1 MHTSYS
7 SLGRDFKNLF
17 DELVKH
23 LNTQKSEADDLRHQL
38 SVVVN
43 TSIQADLKTLKTLES
58 CLLEEREQAKAD
70 REELLE
76 QVTSLVNGASQKQDE
91 RWGSRITAACGSIAQ
106 SQSSLKTADK
116 TYNDSMDIWTQKENL
131 LVEEV
136 LKSRESLKSKM
147 KRDWTVSGPTDMYTA
162 S

>member
-23 LNTQKSEADDLRHQL
+23 LNTQKAEADNLRHQL
-38 SVVVN
+38 SVAVN
-43 TSIQADLKTLKTLES
+43 ASIQADLTTSKTLES

-70 REELLE
+70 RQELLE
-76 QVTSLVNGASQKQDE
+76 QITSLVNGASQKQDN
-91 RWGSRITAACGSIAQ
+91 RWSGRVAAACGSMAQ
-106 SQSSLKTADK
+106 SQLTLKAADRN
-116 TYNDSMDIWTQKENL
+116 YNDSMKVWSQKENH

-136 LKSRESLKSKM
+136 LKSRESLKGKM
-147 KRDWTVSGPTDMYTA
+147 KMDWTVSRLAG
-162 S
+162 

>member
-23 LNTQKSEADDLRHQL
+23 LNTQKAEADDLRHRL
-38 SVVVN
+38 SVSVN
-43 TSIQADLKTLKTLES
+43 ASIQADFQTSKTLES

-70 REELLE
+70 RQELLE
-76 QVTSLVNGASQKQDE
+76 QITSLVNGASQKQDN
-91 RWGSRITAACGSIAQ
+91 RWNNRVTAACGSMAQ
-106 SQSSLKTADK
+106 SQLTLKAADK
-116 TYNDSMDIWTQKENL
+116 SYNESMEVWSQKENL

-136 LKSRESLKSKM
+136 LKSRESLKSNM
-147 KRDWTVSGPTDMYTA
+147 KRDWTVSRPTGIMTA
-162 S
+162 N